1 MNNLIKKIL
10 VEWSY
15 RLDDG
20 MIDLENYTHLSI
32 LREVLSDMELPSE
45 VIIEVMGNITEKE
58 GESKPLSDEDK
69 KKMSDMGLVW
79 KGKGYGKEGE
89 KGILFKNVDGKL
101 VKIGDKETSDKP
113 EKVKGQDKFAKDLE
127 KEKEEEPLSPEKQ
140 QELNEKDSKECD
152 KWLNMSKEES
162 LNQSVEDEDGDG
174 AAGDLESKAGEA
186 VTVAGAKRV
195 KELMTTPPK
204 KTYEEARKIVEEEP
218 SKENKRFL
226 GIFPIGTFTSRGN
239 RR

>member
-45 VIIEVMGNITEKE
+45 VIIEVIGNITEKE

-113 EKVKGQDKFAKDLE
+113 EKVKGQDMFAKDL
-127 KEKEEEPLSPEKQ
+127 
-140 QELNEKDSKECD
+140 
-152 KWLNMSKEES
+152 
-162 LNQSVEDEDGDG
+162 
-174 AAGDLESKAGEA
+174 
-186 VTVAGAKRV
+186 
-195 KELMTTPPK
+195 
-204 KTYEEARKIVEEEP
+204 
-218 SKENKRFL
+218 
-226 GIFPIGTFTSRGN
+226 
-239 RR
+239 